1 MKLVKRRMVVHI
13 ELSPA
18 EYSELTTHVTGLEVI
33 YELMQEFVN

>member
-18 EYSELTTHVTGLEVI
+18 EYSELTTHVQSLGVTDTSS
-33 YELMQEFVN
+33 FP